1 MRSPDVT
8 DAAAMHRLVREDG
21 GLDLNSVYCYL
32 LICSHFAGTSLV
44 AEGQAGLAGFVAAY
58 RQPAQPETL
67 FVWQIGVAAGR
78 RRQGIGRRLLRA
90 LWALP
95 ACRGARFLE
104 ATVTPSNL
112 ASRGLF
118 VEFAREREA
127 AFRTEPG
134 FSGELFGAAPV
145 GERPHEPEERF
156 RIGPLR
162 EAETVG
168 QEGNEP

>member
-1 MRSPDVT
+1 M
-8 DAAAMHRLVREDG
+8 
-21 GLDLNSVYCYL
+21 
-32 LICSHFAGTSLV
+32 
-44 AEGQAGLAGFVAAY
+44 
-58 RQPAQPETL
+58 
-67 FVWQIGVAAGR
+67 
-78 RRQGIGRRLLRA
+78 
-90 LWALP
+90 
-95 ACRGARFLE
+95 
-104 ATVTPSNL
+104 TPSNL